1 MLHDFVFLES
11 QTPNP
16 TCRHLDRCSLSLY
29 LDGCASC
36 ELSNSGDQCSEPV
49 SLATAEHWPTAP
61 QANRRGRAPRASSW
75 NG

>member
-11 QTPNP
+11 QTPTQP
-16 TCRHLDRCSLSLY
+16 AATWIAAVFRFTSTAALR
-29 LDGCASC
+29 A
-36 ELSNSGDQCSEPV
+36 NSRIAAINVRSRSAWPQRT
-49 SLATAEHWPTAP
+49 LATAP